1 MNIILLAMSTLPD
14 SPEKLRLNTFH
25 VPCDGNAPAG
35 MDVDDCRS
43 QLEPVVRYY
52 LRCISEYGKDKDIE
66 CLMLE
71 TDATSNDYN
80 NYGIT
85 AADYFKQRINE
96 SKEAQG
102 LSIKYH
108 SIALQ
113 ETHPVTAIK
122 EAVTYIRD
130 VQHSEN
136 ENRQKISL
144 YVDTHGGFRDV
155 SLIMNAILSLLRQ
168 EKIRPRMICGVNT
181 TTKSIIDQRYSFEIF
196 SFVSG
201 MNDFLNFG
209 SADVIDDYYR
219 SHGETSNN
227 IEAVTNAMKKIA
239 EGLQFCD
246 ITQYEDGLKEI
257 QSSINAIEEDG
268 NASDSMLGIFAD
280 TIKEDYGA
288 LLDEN
293 KRSVLDIIGRCID
306 NKLYQQALTFSE
318 SKIPQFLF
326 DNRVF
331 YFEQSEENK
340 TMLRLAK
347 SSTLKSYSDDV
358 SYVFDGYLF
367 SIRFARPV
375 NNETRYTPINRVI
388 NEAARCGYDLTNEM
402 DIDGQGITR
411 DYKPYS
417 FFVGEDI
424 TTVGMHEA
432 ERQLEVYSNVPP
444 ENAFMASEF
453 IVLHKA
459 LKGIRNSYNHA
470 HEDERPSYQSLM
482 IAINRYL
489 LLARELADCSPHP
502 MSEVASSSAAER
514 TDN

>member
-14 SPEKLRLNTFH
+14 SPERLRPNSFH
-25 VPCDGNAPAG
+25 VPCDNDATAG
-35 MDVDDCRS
+35 MDIDDCRS

-52 LRCISEYGKDKDIE
+52 LRCISEYGKDNDIE

-122 EAVTYIRD
+122 AAVTHIRD
-130 VQHSEN
+130 VQHTAN
-136 ENRQKISL
+136 KNRQKISL

-168 EKIRPRMICGVNT
+168 EKIKPRMICGVNT
-181 TTKSIIDQRYSFEIF
+181 STKHIIDQRYAFDIF

-209 SADVIDDYYR
+209 SADVIDDYYKL
-219 SHGETSNN
+219 HEETSGE
-227 IEAVTNAMKKIA
+227 IEDVTTAMKEIA

-246 ITQYEDGLKEI
+246 ISRYEEGLTSIKTSINEIKEDG
-257 QSSINAIEEDG
+257 D
-268 NASDSMLGIFAD
+268 ASDTMLGIFAD
-280 TIKEDYGA
+280 TIEEDYGQ

-293 KRSVLDIIGRCID
+293 KRSILDIIGRCID

-318 SKIPQFLF
+318 SKMADFLF
-326 DNRVF
+326 ENRIF
-331 YFEQSEENK
+331 YFDRSESNMAAITAAKISDLKRYLNDEN
-340 TMLRLAK
+340 
-347 SSTLKSYSDDV
+347 
-358 SYVFDGYLF
+358 YVFDSYMY
-367 SIRFARPV
+367 SIKFPFAGP
-375 NNETRYTPINRVI
+375 NENFFTFLNRTI
-388 NEAARCGYDLTNEM
+388 NEAARCGYNLGNRM
-402 DIDGQGITR
+402 KIDEQNISR
-411 DYKPYS
+411 MRMPFS
-417 FFVGEDI
+417 FFVGVDSVLIGKREFENTI
-424 TTVGMHEA
+424 
-432 ERQLEVYSNVPP
+432 EVYSNVPQ
-444 ENAFMASEF
+444 ESVYLATEL

-459 LKGIRNSYNHA
+459 LKGVRNSYNHA
-470 HEDERPSYQSLM
+470 DNSDRPSYQSLVT
-482 IAINRYL
+482 AINRYL
-489 LLARELADCSPHP
+489 LLARELASL
-502 MSEVASSSAAER
+502 V
-514 TDN
+514 